1 MHIETRK
8 GNLFTLSLHSLPP
21 LSIYFSSSLFT
32 SLLSLFLLL
41 YLPLSLSLFLLLYL
55 PLSLS
60 LFLLLYLPLSLS
72 LFLLLYLSLPLSLS
86 TRLLSV
92 GSVEGFADDYANY
105 VCGLLDLFDTTQDV
119 QWVELAN
126 QIQLKQLDLFWDQ
139 DNGGLY
145 NNTASDPTIL
155 LRMKEGSLLQRDLL
169 YYTHLLL

>member
-32 SLLSLFLLL
+32 SL
-41 YLPLSLSLFLLLYL
+41 LSLFLLLYL

-169 YYTHLLL
+169 YYTHLML